1 MKQLFNKH
9 NSFLIALVSMVVLAR
24 IVPYRKEYNE
34 IFDLSTFIDWG
45 ICIIFLL
52 YGLKL
57 NIKQVLGDIKN
68 WRLHL
73 LVQLGTFV
81 LFPLLVLPFY
91 LVVKGTNYELIWLSV
106 FFLASLPSTISS
118 SVVPGIHC
126 QGQCYRCYIQCLCFG
141 TYRYRCHAIADG
153 FLHRRHADGRRAR
166 RGSAATAAQ
175 SATAAHTR
183 AVAKSFVEKNSG
195 QIHTSDRAFRPTY
208 NIAYRLRELL
218 RRFRPPNIL
227 VGIANG
233 FRCCYRC
240 GCVPVFRCL
249 HHTPAYHQA
258 IAFLTRRYHRYNV
271 LRV

>member
-9 NSFLIALVSMVVLAR
+9 NSFLIALVFMVVLAR

-34 IFDLSTFIDWG
+34 IFDLSKFIDWG

-57 NIKQVLGDIKN
+57 NIKQVVGDIKN

-73 LVQLGTFV
+73 LVHLGTFV

-91 LVVKGTNYELIWLSV
+91 LVVKGTNYELIWISV

-118 SVVPGIHC
+118 SVV
-126 QGQCYRCYIQCLCFG
+126 LVS
-141 TYRYRCHAIADG
+141 IAKG
-153 FLHRRHADGRRAR
+153 NV
-166 RGSAATAAQ
+166 TAAIFNA
-175 SATAAHTR
+175 SVSGLIGIVATPLLMGFFIDGTQTGVGQDEVVR
-183 AVAKSFVEKNSG
+183 QLLLKVLLPLILGLLLNPLLKN
-195 QIHTSDRAFRPTY
+195 TSDRAFRPIY

-218 RRFRPPNIL
+218 RRFRTPNIL
-227 VGIANG
+227 VGIAYC

-240 GCVPVFRCL
+240 SGMPVFRCL

>member
-9 NSFLIALVSMVVLAR
+9 NSFLIALVFMVVLAR

-34 IFDLSTFIDWG
+34 IFDLSKFIDWG

-57 NIKQVLGDIKN
+57 NIKQVVGDIKN

-118 SVVPGIHC
+118 SVVLVSIAKGNVPLLSSMPLFRDLSVSLPH
-126 QGQCYRCYIQCLCFG
+126 RC
-141 TYRYRCHAIADG
+141 
-153 FLHRRHADGRRAR
+153 
-166 RGSAATAAQ
+166 
-175 SATAAHTR
+175 
-183 AVAKSFVEKNSG
+183 
-195 QIHTSDRAFRPTY
+195 
-208 NIAYRLRELL
+208 
-218 RRFRPPNIL
+218 
-227 VGIANG
+227 
-233 FRCCYRC
+233 
-240 GCVPVFRCL
+240 
-249 HHTPAYHQA
+249 
-258 IAFLTRRYHRYNV
+258 
-271 LRV
+271 

>member
-1 MKQLFNKH
+1 MAFGVLSGESAFH
-9 NSFLIALVSMVVLAR
+9 YILVGGA
-24 IVPYRKEYNE
+24 
-34 IFDLSTFIDWG
+34 
-45 ICIIFLL
+45 
-52 YGLKL
+52 
-57 NIKQVLGDIKN
+57 
-68 WRLHL
+68 
-73 LVQLGTFV
+73 
-81 LFPLLVLPFY
+81 
-91 LVVKGTNYELIWLSV
+91 
-106 FFLASLPSTISS
+106 
-118 SVVPGIHC
+118 GIHC

>member
-9 NSFLIALVSMVVLAR
+9 NTFLFALVFMVVLAR
-24 IVPYRKEYNE
+24 IVPYRKEYND

-57 NIKQVLGDIKN
+57 NIKQVVGDITN

-73 LVQLGTFV
+73 LVQFGTFV

-91 LVVKGTNYELIWLSV
+91 LIVKGTDYEPIWLSV

-118 SVVPGIHC
+118 SVVLVSIARGNVTAAIFKC
-126 QGQCYRCYIQCLCFG
+126 FCFG
-141 TYRYRCHAIADG
+141 AYRYRCHAVADG
-153 FLHRRHADGRRAR
+153 AFHRRYADGRRAR

-175 SATAAHTR
+175 SATTAHTR
-183 AVAKSFVEKNSG
+183 TAAKSIVEKNSR
-195 QIHTSDRAFRPTY
+195 QIHPSDRAFRPTY

-227 VGIANG
+227 VGIAYC
-233 FRCCYRC
+233 FRSYHHC
-240 GCVPVFRCL
+240 GGMPFFLCL

-258 IAFLTRRYHRYNV
+258 IAFFTRRYHHDNV